1 GNCWSVPRT
10 QEWITELHRKF
21 ITTSSFSRGHTR
33 TSREVIPGLPSS
45 GGPISPTMCGFAG
58 LAMSSI
64 STPGCGCGQL
74 LPGPRGSPTPQ
85 ADEPSV
91 RFPIY
96 MKCRKMVA
104 AAFIP
109 RPNSGSCPTTT
120 KFFDVPGVPPP
131 GPTVTPSGCALPPPR
146 ALAAPAA
153 GIASRL
159 TEAAMHT
166 SAGRNLMI
174 ITSPGPGLQSP
185 HTVDP
190 HNPTGKG
197 RNSRVG
203 RPDAGQWVA
212 SQVAVVDVG
221 LYWLRDWA
229 KRIGL

>member
-1 GNCWSVPRT
+1 
-10 QEWITELHRKF
+10 
-21 ITTSSFSRGHTR
+21 
-33 TSREVIPGLPSS
+33 
-45 GGPISPTMCGFAG
+45 
-58 LAMSSI
+58 MSSI
-64 STPGCGCGQL
+64 STTGGGCGQL
-74 LPGPRGSPTPQ
+74 LPGPRGSPMPQ

-91 RFPIY
+91 RFPMY

-109 RPNSGSCPTTT
+109 RPNSGSCPTTA

-146 ALAAPAA
+146 ALTAPAA

-166 SAGRNLMI
+166 RAGRNFMI
-174 ITSPGPGLQSP
+174 VTSPGRGLHSP

-197 RNSRVG
+197 TRPHGPWPLMPTVMGERSLQHQHRRLPLVAGTVPATPLMYSVSLAPGHTRWRYPDPG
-203 RPDAGQWVA
+203 RDDQ
-212 SQVAVVDVG
+212 
-221 LYWLRDWA
+221 R
-229 KRIGL
+229 